1 LFQQVLFPKVWHS
14 ANCLFIQGRE
24 EVLLERVAAGRAPNN
39 QDGGAR
45 EKKMNLK
52 YFIERFSRNREV
64 FTGLFVGV
72 SLEQARWRPAP
83 DKWSMLEVINHLY
96 DEEREDFRQR
106 IQLVLADPTRPWPPI
121 DPRNWVV
128 SRAYNE
134 RELNP
139 SLTNFLSE
147 REASLTWLRELSQ
160 PNWQTSNTG
169 PNGTLTAGD
178 LLASW
183 LAHDFLH
190 IRQLAR
196 LHWQYVGAIA
206 DPYQTEY
213 GGPWKES

>member
-1 LFQQVLFPKVWHS
+1 
-14 ANCLFIQGRE
+14 
-24 EVLLERVAAGRAPNN
+24 
-39 QDGGAR
+39 
-45 EKKMNLK
+45 MNLD
-52 YFIERFSRNREV
+52 YFIDRLAKNRGAFEA
-64 FTGLFVGV
+64 LLRGV
-72 SLEQARWRPAP
+72 SLEQVRWKPAL

-106 IQLVLADPTRPWPPI
+106 IELVLADPTQPWPPI

-128 SRAYNE
+128 TRAYNE
-134 RELNP
+134 RDLDTSLN
-139 SLTNFLSE
+139 NFFNE
-147 REASLTWLRELSQ
+147 REKSLAWLEQLSL
-160 PNWQTSNTG
+160 PNWQNSNEG
-169 PNGTLTAGD
+169 PNGKLTAGD

-206 DPYQTEY
+206 DPYQTTY